1 MEENQ
6 ILPTSM
12 LGNIETPK
20 LDRNK
25 KIPEDLGAV
34 IYDITN
40 VVENFGNL
48 LNQLKE
54 FTSKRKKSQKYFLQ
68 CHNTYEEIIQQEHAI
83 LEPNEVDKLKKKIHG
98 LKLENKALKIRAIH
112 R

>member
-1 MEENQ
+1 
-6 ILPTSM
+6 M

-54 FTSKRKKSQKYFLQ
+54 FTSKRKK
-68 CHNTYEEIIQQEHAI
+68 N
-83 LEPNEVDKLKKKIHG
+83 
-98 LKLENKALKIRAIH
+98 
-112 R
+112 